1 MLGDQNLG
9 KSGSDGGLGIE
20 KVHTCMEI
28 LGYVCVYLCV
38 DVPGEVLGVGKIK
51 VKTRSSHRG

>member
-38 DVPGEVLGVGKIK
+38 DVPGEVLGG
-51 VKTRSSHRG
+51 GED